1 MGHFGFACP
10 AVPCQEEE
18 ELHAGNL
25 QMAWGCR
32 SPRCGWWQLRRLQR
46 AKTVSANEIKQ
57 YLPHILEQRTSSNVI
72 NKRENL
78 LEEKKNQCKIKGI
91 QNKDILRNKNHLQKQ
106 AEKNFTDEG
115 DQLFKMG
122 IKVLQQS
129 KSQKQKEE

>member
-1 MGHFGFACP
+1 MRMQSHKNDTMDFGGIGGKGW
-10 AVPCQEEE
+10 EE
-18 ELHAGNL
+18 ANTIDIAMTTY
-25 QMAWGCR
+25 QW
-32 SPRCGWWQLRRLQR
+32 
-46 AKTVSANEIKQ
+46 KVSANEIKQ

-129 KSQKQKEE
+129 KSQKQKEDLPTFCQSS